1 MNCHLIMVLVDD
13 LFETLDGAFSEGGP
27 DAAFT
32 TLLARLQAEKRY
44 SHLFEARLMRKRHEL
59 GMPPTA
65 NAADVPPAQRAE
77 WDAHVSVAA
86 REAGDNYLAEG
97 DISKAW
103 PYFRA
108 LGDHAPVRQAIDR
121 MAPADGKDEI
131 IEVALYE
138 RVHPE
143 RGYAMVLATHGSCRA
158 ITCLDQYPDPD
169 TREAALDALTTALHA
184 ELTENLARVIEKNE
198 GAPPVDR
205 SMAGLLAN
213 RDWLFGEYDYYI
225 DTSHLLSALRF
236 AVESENPAVWRRA
249 LDFAEY
255 GQKLGAMYQYP
266 GEPPFEKPYSDHAIF
281 LRGLLGIDPDAS
293 IAHFRHIADTAD
305 PERIGTYPAQ
315 VLVRY
320 LLRLKRP
327 QEAIEVFEK
336 HLLESDPQYLT
347 CPNLTQLCQL
357 AGDHERLRRV
367 ARGRGD
373 VLSYVAG
380 YLLKPGSRAS
390 ASSPD

>member
-1 MNCHLIMVLVDD
+1 MDLVED
-13 LFETLDGAFSEGGP
+13 LFDRLDNSFESGGAP
-27 DAAFT
+27 AAFDA
-32 TLLARLQAEKRY
+32 LIAQLKAEKRHA
-44 SHLFEARLMRKRHEL
+44 HLFEARLMQKRHEL
-59 GMPPTA
+59 GLPLTGDGAKTP
-65 NAADVPPAQRAE
+65 E
-77 WDAHVSVAA
+77 WDAYVSASA
-86 REAGDNYLAEG
+86 REAGEAYLAEG
-97 DISKAW
+97 EIAKAW

-108 LGDHAPVRQAIDR
+108 LGDPGPVKAAID
-121 MAPADGKDEI
+121 AIPPADAKDDL

-143 RGYAMVLATHGSCRA
+143 RGYAMILATHGSCRA

-169 TREAALDALTTALHA
+169 SREAALDLLTRSLHA
-184 ELTENLARVIEKNE
+184 ELTENLARVIEKQE
-198 GAPPVDR
+198 GAPPADR
-205 SMAGLLAN
+205 SMTALLEG

-236 AVESENPAVWRRA
+236 AVECENADVWRRA

-255 GQKLGAMYQYP
+255 GKHLGEMYHYA
-266 GEPPFEKPYSDHAIF
+266 GEPPFEKPYADHAIF
-281 LRGLLGIDPDAS
+281 LRGLLGIDVEAS

-327 QEAIEVFEK
+327 KEAIEVFEK
-336 HLLESDPQYLT
+336 HLTESDPQYLS
-347 CPNLTQLCQL
+347 CPNLTQLCQI

-373 VLSYVAG
+373 VLSYLAS
-380 YLLKPGSRAS
+380 YLLK
-390 ASSPD
+390 